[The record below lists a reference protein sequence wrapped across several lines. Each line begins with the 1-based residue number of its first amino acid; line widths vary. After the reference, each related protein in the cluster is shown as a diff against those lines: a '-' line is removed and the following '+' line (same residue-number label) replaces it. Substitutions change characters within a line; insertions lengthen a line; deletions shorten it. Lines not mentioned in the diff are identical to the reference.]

1 MNDALKPWEKQFFE
15 IMGKPV
21 DIRHNGI
28 WYRDVR
34 IVDRDIKRLI
44 LFCEDSNGEQFELGG
59 GSWAIIPRTETLVS
73 TMKKTYLPVHGE

>member
-1 MNDALKPWEKQFFE
+1 MKDSLKPWEKQFFE

-28 WYRDVR
+28 WYRNVR

-44 LFCEDSNGEQFELGG
+44 LFCEREDGTQFELGG
-59 GSWAIIPRTETLVS
+59 GSWAIIPHTEATAPLR
-73 TMKKTYLPVHGE
+73 KTYPSKISH